1 VGAGEAT
8 DTCRR
13 TGRCDHRAVLGRL
26 VARSLDLAFP
36 ATCAG
41 CGLEGDPICPRCR
54 PALDA
59 RLALPPGVPIGLPAE
74 LPPGVLQAEW
84 CAPFGGVV
92 RAALH
97 QLKYAG
103 ERRLARPLGDAI
115 ARRWAAVG
123 AGGDL
128 LVPVPVHRERIAQR
142 GYDQAVL
149 LADAAATAL
158 GLSGAPVLVRQR
170 ATVAQYRLD
179 RHDRAANVAGAFAI
193 GSPAA
198 AATLRGRWVVLVDD
212 VMTTGATLSSCAAV
226 LAEAGVIGVS
236 SVTVARER

>member
-1 VGAGEAT
+1 
-8 DTCRR
+8 
-13 TGRCDHRAVLGRL
+13 VLGRL
-26 VARSLDLAFP
+26 VSRGLDLAFP

-41 CGLEGDPICPRCR
+41 CDREGEPICARCR
-54 PALDA
+54 PALDV

-74 LPPGVLQAEW
+74 LPPGLLQAEW

-92 RAALH
+92 RTALH

-103 ERRLARPLGDAI
+103 EHRLARPLGEAL

-128 LVPVPVHRERIAQR
+128 LVPVPVHRARAAQR

-149 LADAAATAL
+149 LAEAAATAL
-158 GLSGAPVLVRQR
+158 GLPAATILERR
-170 ATVAQYRLD
+170 RETVAQYHLD
-179 RHDRAANVAGAFAI
+179 RSDRAANVAGAFAI

-198 AATLRGRWVVLVDD
+198 AAAVRGRWVVLVDD
-212 VMTTGATLSSCAAV
+212 VMTTGATLSACATA
-226 LAEAGVIGVS
+226 LADAGALGVS
-236 SVTVARER
+236 AVTVARER

>member
-1 VGAGEAT
+1 
-8 DTCRR
+8 
-13 TGRCDHRAVLGRL
+13 VLGRL
-26 VARSLDLAFP
+26 VSRSLDLAFP
-36 ATCAG
+36 PTCAG
-41 CGLEGDPICPRCR
+41 CGREGDPVCARCR
-54 PALDA
+54 PALDT
-59 RLALPPGVPIGLPAE
+59 RLALPPGVSIGLPAE

-97 QLKYAG
+97 QLKYSG
-103 ERRLARPLGDAI
+103 ERRLARPLGEAI

-149 LADAAATAL
+149 LADAAAIPL
-158 GLSGAPVLVRQR
+158 GLPTAAVLVRQR
-170 ATVAQYRLD
+170 TTVAQYHLD
-179 RHDRAANVAGAFAI
+179 RQDRAANVAGAFAI

-198 AATLRGRWVVLVDD
+198 AAAVRGRWVVLIDD
-212 VMTTGATLSSCAAV
+212 VMTTGATLSACAAV
-226 LAEAGVIGVS
+226 LADAGVLGVS